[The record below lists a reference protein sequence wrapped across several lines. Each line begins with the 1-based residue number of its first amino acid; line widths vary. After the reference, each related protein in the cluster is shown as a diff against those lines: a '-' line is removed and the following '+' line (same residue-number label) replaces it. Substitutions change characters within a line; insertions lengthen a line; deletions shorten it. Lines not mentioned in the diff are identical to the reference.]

1 MIEIR
6 SSINFIGPALILHY
20 VGYCWVNQG
29 FYQKVR
35 RWKTREESPRGFW
48 FTIVLWLVLSVLTIA
63 SSLILKW

>member
-1 MIEIR
+1 MIESR
-6 SSINFIGPALILHY
+6 NFLTFIGPAPMMLY

-48 FTIVLWLVLSVLTIA
+48 FTIVLWLVLSVAAIA
-63 SSLILKW
+63 SSLILKR